1 MSVLVVGIGNRSR
14 GDDAV
19 GPEVAERVAALG
31 VPGVEVVV
39 NDEPLTLVEHLT
51 DHDEVVVVDAVGP
64 RGEPGRVHV
73 VHVGSAPLRGDSPVL
88 GSHGLGVAEAVELA
102 RALDRLPRRLTVVG
116 VEGVSFDLGAPLSEH
131 VRARVDDAVQAV
143 LELTCRAERPPSPLS

>member
-1 MSVLVVGIGNRSR
+1 MSALVVGIGNRSR

-19 GPEVAERVAALG
+19 GPEVAEHVAALG

-39 NDEPLTLVEHLT
+39 HDEPLALVEHLGL
-51 DHDEVVVVDAVGP
+51 HDEVVVVDAVGP
-64 RGEPGRVHV
+64 HGEPGRVHV

-102 RALDRLPRRLTVVG
+102 RTLDRLPRRLTIVG
-116 VEGVSFDLGAPLSEH
+116 VEGASFDLGAPMSEQ
-131 VRARVDDAVQAV
+131 VRTRVDEAARIVVGVLSAVA
-143 LELTCRAERPPSPLS
+143 P

>member
-1 MSVLVVGIGNRSR
+1 MTALVVGIGNRLR

-39 NDEPLTLVEHLT
+39 HDEPLALVEHLGH
-51 DHDEVVVVDAVGP
+51 HDEVVVVDAAAP

-73 VHVGSAPLRGDSPVL
+73 VLVGATPLGEDSPAL
-88 GSHGLGVAEAVELA
+88 GSHGLRVADAVELA
-102 RALDRLPRRLTVVG
+102 RALNRLPRRLTVVG
-116 VEGVSFDLGAPLSEH
+116 VEGVTFDLGAPLSEE
-131 VRARVDDAVQAV
+131 VRAQVDDAARIVVGVLPAV
-143 LELTCRAERPPSPLS
+143 RP

>member
-1 MSVLVVGIGNRSR
+1 MSALVVGIGNRSR

-19 GPEVAERVAALG
+19 GPVVAERVAALG

-39 NDEPLTLVEHLT
+39 HDEPLALVEHLT
-51 DHDEVVVVDAVGP
+51 DHDEVVVVDAGAP

-73 VHVGSAPLRGDSPVL
+73 VHVGDSPLRGDSPVL

-102 RALDRLPRRLTVVG
+102 RVLDRLPRRLTIVG
-116 VEGVSFDLGAPLSEH
+116 LEGVSFDVGAPLSEQ
-131 VRARVDDAVQAV
+131 VRNRVDEAARIVLGVLSAV
-143 LELTCRAERPPSPLS
+143 TP